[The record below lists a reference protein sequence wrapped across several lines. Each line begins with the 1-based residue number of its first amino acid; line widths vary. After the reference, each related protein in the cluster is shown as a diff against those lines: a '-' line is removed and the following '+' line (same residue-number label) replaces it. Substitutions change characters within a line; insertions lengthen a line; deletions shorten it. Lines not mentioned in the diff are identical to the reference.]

1 MAITLAEAKVGMANH
16 VEQHV
21 VELFQQSSLMMDA
34 LTFDDAISPG
44 TGGSTLVYGYVQEL
58 TPSTAA
64 VRQINNEYT
73 PNEAK
78 RTDKTTKAIIMGGS
92 FQVDRVIQAT
102 SGAVN
107 EIEYQLQKKIRA
119 TRNEFHNTV
128 INGSKE
134 AVDAGY
140 VVNTFDG
147 LRKLL
152 SGTSN
157 EYHST
162 VDVSTGA
169 KRTSSG
175 HDLLDD
181 LDALIAS
188 ILGGAD
194 ALLMNSKMLNVIR
207 SVARRA
213 GFWESRRD
221 ELGRVV
227 ETYNG
232 IPMVD
237 LGTYYDPA
245 QQQEVDVLADD
256 TSSGR
261 KGSIIAV
268 HYDVLEG
275 FHGISPMGGG
285 SALINAYL
293 PDLNAPGAV
302 KTGEVELIAGCALK
316 NTKAAGILDGIK
328 IG

>member
-21 VELFQQSSLMMDA
+21 VELFQKSSLLMDA
-34 LTFDDAISPG
+34 LTYDDAISPG

-58 TPSTAA
+58 SPSTAA
-64 VRQINNEYT
+64 TRQINNEYT
-73 PNEAK
+73 ANEAK
-78 RTDKTTKAIIMGGS
+78 RTSKTTQAIIMGGS
-92 FQVDRVIQAT
+92 FEVDRVIQAT

-119 TRNEFHNTV
+119 TANEFHNTLV
-128 INGSKE
+128 NGSKE

-147 LRKLL
+147 LRKLVA
-152 SGTSN
+152 GTAN
-157 EYHST
+157 DFTTT

-169 KRTSSG
+169 KRTSAG
-175 HDLLDD
+175 HDLLDE

-194 ALLMNSKMLNVIR
+194 MLLMNSKMLNVVR
-207 SVARRA
+207 SIARRA
-213 GFWESRRD
+213 GFHEQTRD

-237 LGTYYDPA
+237 LGTYYDA
-245 QQQEVDVLADD
+245 VQGAEVDVLAND
-256 TSSGR
+256 TTSGV

-268 HYDVLEG
+268 HYDLLEG

-285 SALINAYL
+285 ASLIKTYL
-293 PDLNAPGAV
+293 PDLSAPGAV
-302 KTGEVELIAGCALK
+302 KKGEVELVAGCALK
-316 NTKAAGILDGIK
+316 NTKAAGILKGIK

>member
-1 MAITLAEAKVGMANH
+1 MAITLAEAKVGMANK
-16 VEQHV
+16 VDQHV
-21 VELFQQSSLMMDA
+21 VELFQKDSLLMDA

-64 VRQINNEYT
+64 VRQLNHEYT

-92 FQVDRVIQAT
+92 FEVDRVIQAT

-119 TRNEFHNTV
+119 TRNEFHNTLV
-128 INGSKE
+128 NGSAS
-134 AVDAGY
+134 AVDAGF
-140 VVNTFDG
+140 VTGTFDG
-147 LRKLL
+147 LRKMLD
-152 SGTSN
+152 GTSN
-157 EYHST
+157 EMHST

-169 KRTSSG
+169 KRTSAG

-194 ALLMNSKMLNVIR
+194 MLLMNSKMLNVIR
-207 SVARRA
+207 SIARRA
-213 GFWESRRD
+213 GYHEQKRD
-221 ELGRVV
+221 EFGRVV
-227 ETYNG
+227 DYYNG
-232 IPMVD
+232 IPMQD
-237 LGTYYDPA
+237 LGTYYNA
-245 QQQEVDVLADD
+245 QTQTEQDVLAND
-256 TSSGR
+256 TTSGV

-268 HYDVLEG
+268 HFDVLEG

-285 SALINAYL
+285 ASLIRTFL

-302 KTGEVELIAGCALK
+302 KKGEVELVAGCALK
-316 NTKAAGILDGIK
+316 NTKAAGILRGIK